1 MSRSIRICSYL
12 MLPLLYLLVNV
23 KLAQLGESFPVTIVT
38 FLPVLL
44 LLFIERINIKKL
56 LIALGVGGG
65 LTAFNYLFGQ
75 SLDASKYV
83 TSAMLFVYTVII
95 IGMVWSIRF
104 KTISPHN
111 YRKILRSF
119 WLVVGLVVGLA
130 AIEMT
135 QIILSGSSSVM
146 EVISKYLIYSN
157 SYVLNFIKFGGKR
170 TTALYFEPAF
180 FALALISIW
189 LSIKQFGIKTP
200 KSDAMILLGVILSGS
215 FSGVMTFILFYLLE
229 WVFQYLNKDAI
240 KKKLPLAI
248 ISLSVFLIGVVFA
261 FPYISTRLGDLG
273 TEGSSSY
280 YRIVGPLV
288 MVGYSLLNID
298 GVVRFGS
305 LYEYVASFGI
315 FNGADVGKTIDNGL
329 YLLIIYFSWFAVIL
343 ALWYMGTV
351 MKMMLN
357 AFGDNQNYRVQ
368 LYLFTPLS
376 LFFTGSVFS
385 PEYAFLIVC
394 PFILR
399 KALNIA
405 R

>member
-146 EVISKYLIYSN
+146 EVISK
-157 SYVLNFIKFGGKR
+157 
-170 TTALYFEPAF
+170 
-180 FALALISIW
+180 
-189 LSIKQFGIKTP
+189 
-200 KSDAMILLGVILSGS
+200 
-215 FSGVMTFILFYLLE
+215 
-229 WVFQYLNKDAI
+229 
-240 KKKLPLAI
+240 
-248 ISLSVFLIGVVFA
+248 
-261 FPYISTRLGDLG
+261 
-273 TEGSSSY
+273 
-280 YRIVGPLV
+280 
-288 MVGYSLLNID
+288 
-298 GVVRFGS
+298 
-305 LYEYVASFGI
+305 
-315 FNGADVGKTIDNGL
+315 
-329 YLLIIYFSWFAVIL
+329 
-343 ALWYMGTV
+343 
-351 MKMMLN
+351 
-357 AFGDNQNYRVQ
+357 
-368 LYLFTPLS
+368 LS
-376 LFFTGSVFS
+376 LVANVLPHSISNRHFS
-385 PEYAFLIVC
+385 LWP
-394 PFILR
+394 
-399 KALNIA
+399 
-405 R
+405 